1 MNPSPLRRIRLGF
14 VPLSDCAPLV
24 VARKLDLGARYG
36 LELDLQKQASWTS
49 IRDKL
54 IDGRLDAAHCLYGM
68 VYGMDLGLGSPAE
81 AMAVLIALNRNGQG
95 ITLSCPLSDEI
106 AAGASL
112 AEIAKRRQLVF
123 AHTFPTGTHAM
134 WLHYWLAAQRINP
147 LRDVRMVVIP
157 PPQMSEALA
166 SGLLDGFCA
175 GQPWH
180 AVAAARGLGRLC
192 AHSSEIWPDHPE
204 KVLAC
209 RRSWIDEDPARATDL
224 CRVLL
229 EACRWLQTPV
239 HRSQAAHWLAEEG
252 YLGVPGELIDAQWQS
267 LLPGGPL
274 EASFFAD
281 GAVNYPYLSDGLW
294 FLSQFQR
301 WGMVEADPAAL
312 ERVRAVQQT
321 ELYTTAARSL
331 GIAVPTAANRHS
343 VLIDGVPWQGE
354 EAGAYAS
361 GFAIRA
367 GTATGSR
374 AP

>member
-1 MNPSPLRRIRLGF
+1 MTPSPLRRIRLGF

-24 VARKLDLGARYG
+24 VAQKLDLGAPYG
-36 LELDLQKQASWTS
+36 LELDLQKQASWAS

-68 VYGMDLGLGSPAE
+68 VYGMELGLGSPAE

-95 ITLSCPLSDEI
+95 ITLSTALSDEI

-112 AEIAKRRQLVF
+112 ATIAKSRQLVF

-134 WLHYWLAAQRINP
+134 WLYYWLAAQGIDP
-147 LRDVRMVVIP
+147 LHDVKMVVIP

-166 SGLLDGFCA
+166 CGLLDGFCA

-192 AHSSEIWPDHPE
+192 AHSSEIWPGHPE

-209 RRSWIDEDPARATDL
+209 RRAWIAEDPARATDL
-224 CRVLL
+224 CRIML
-229 EACRWLQTPV
+229 EACRWLQTPA

-252 YLGVPGELIDAQWQS
+252 YLGVPGELIDAQWQGQ
-267 LLPGGPL
+267 LPGGPL
-274 EASFFAD
+274 EASFFED

-294 FLSQFQR
+294 FLTQFQR
-301 WGMVEADPAAL
+301 WGMTETDPAAA

-321 ELYTTAARSL
+321 ALYTAAAQSL
-331 GIAVPTAANRHS
+331 GVAVPTEPDRRS
-343 VLIDGVPWQGE
+343 VLIDGIAWQGG
-354 EAGAYAS
+354 EADAYAS
-361 GFAIRA
+361 AFAIKARTTA
-367 GTATGSR
+367 GSDAR
-374 AP
+374 